1 MAHLQPRHHN
11 PPFAPRFSPMNTVNM
26 LRLVALA
33 AIWGGS
39 FLFMRIAAPVL
50 GPALLIEYRVLFA
63 ALFLLAVACFMRRR
77 GKGVP
82 LDLRQHWKHYLMLGF
97 FNSALP
103 FLLFAF
109 AARTLSASV
118 LSVLNATAPMF
129 GALVGAVWARQAV
142 SGRAALGLL
151 LGTLGVTLLVG
162 FDHVSER
169 PGATVAIG
177 AALVAA
183 FCYSIASQYAK
194 SAKAVAP
201 FANAHGSMW
210 AATVFVIP
218 ALPFFPA
225 PGEPS
230 VGIMAAVLALG
241 VVCSGIAYIL
251 YFKLIEEVGTT
262 SALTVTFLNPMFGIL
277 WGALFLHEVIGWHT
291 LLGSGIVLVGTAL
304 VTGFVP
310 AFMRAPAVRAK

>member
-1 MAHLQPRHHN
+1 
-11 PPFAPRFSPMNTVNM
+11 MNTVNM

-50 GPALLIEYRVLFA
+50 GPAVLIEYRVLFA
-63 ALFLLAVACFMRRR
+63 ALFLLGVAWVMRRR
-77 GKGVP
+77 GKETP

-129 GALVGAVWARQAV
+129 GALVGAVWARQGV
-142 SGRAALGLL
+142 SARTGLGLV
-151 LGTLGVTLLVG
+151 LGTVGVALLVG

-169 PGATVAIG
+169 PGAAVAIA

-194 SAKAVAP
+194 SAKAVPP

-210 AATVFVIP
+210 AATLFVIP
-218 ALPFFPA
+218 ALPFFPS
-225 PGEPS
+225 PGIPTA
-230 VGIMAAVLALG
+230 GIWAAVLALG

-277 WGALFLHEVIGWHT
+277 WGAIFLHEVIGWHT

-310 AFMRAPAVRAK
+310 SFLRAPAAQAK